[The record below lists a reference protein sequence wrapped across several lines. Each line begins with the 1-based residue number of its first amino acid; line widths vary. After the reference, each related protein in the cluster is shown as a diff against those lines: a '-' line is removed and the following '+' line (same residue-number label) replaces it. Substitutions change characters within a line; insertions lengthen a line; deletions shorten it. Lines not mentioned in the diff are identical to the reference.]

1 MWQPHKNL
9 ETVCTLPWTLKFK
22 KNFPYYLTLNTVKY
36 FHKMTTT
43 IPMEAQCNNV
53 LATKHTDSF
62 SLPLAMSM
70 WISHQS
76 QLQNISVDNPW
87 SQSFI
92 SFSNTICYRRGMR
105 KCRSM
110 KRDTTSWNCIADV
123 LQPLTRYISF
133 WSRNKAQDLCWAYAH
148 HIRTST
154 ANFQHS
160 HHRASFLPSSL
171 LHFFFFFWIK

>member
-1 MWQPHKNL
+1 
-9 ETVCTLPWTLKFK
+9 
-22 KNFPYYLTLNTVKY
+22 
-36 FHKMTTT
+36 MTST

-92 SFSNTICYRRGMR
+92 SFQTLYV
-105 KCRSM
+105 
-110 KRDTTSWNCIADV
+110 IAGEWENADPWKEI
-123 LQPLTRYISF
+123 QQAEI
-133 WSRNKAQDLCWAYAH
+133 A
-148 HIRTST
+148 
-154 ANFQHS
+154 
-160 HHRASFLPSSL
+160 
-171 LHFFFFFWIK
+171 